1 MTEAAIKR
9 AKKQKFNRILL
20 IISAVIL
27 AVTIVLWIV
36 QFNITNSRA
45 IPQLVEYYEPG
56 EYVEIGD
63 NFFFDATEHMNGY
76 SIKVNSAKLYDYE
89 KYLIDNGHNELL
101 ETLKKN
107 GRDHSEYLVML
118 DVNIKNE
125 DNKTGK
131 VMVRKF
137 TLYNNALYLMSD
149 FEVWCEIDP
158 YFKGYSSLMFQAD
171 TENKMHIP
179 FTPSDYDFNTAGDEI
194 ERRLLE
200 EDFYFCICEFPVRK
214 MIRVP
219 IENCVD

>member
-1 MTEAAIKR
+1 MGQRYT
-9 AKKQKFNRILL
+9 RISTFPENLYVNCSPI
-20 IISAVIL
+20 IISAG
-27 AVTIVLWIV
+27 A
-36 QFNITNSRA
+36 
-45 IPQLVEYYEPG
+45 
-56 EYVEIGD
+56 
-63 NFFFDATEHMNGY
+63 
-76 SIKVNSAKLYDYE
+76 
-89 KYLIDNGHNELL
+89 LL
-101 ETLKKN
+101 K
-107 GRDHSEYLVML
+107 
-118 DVNIKNE
+118 

-171 TENKMHIP
+171 TENKMYIP

-219 IENCVD
+219 IENCVE